1 MFRKLLLEKFRFIQ
15 MKATEIIQSCDFR
28 FRETL
33 TRGTLRF
40 ATTAKTTTTT
50 TGAAA
55 ATSSAAAKLMSS
67 TRSYF
72 DELKQT
78 NLENKYGQKI
88 ELVTHLAF

>member
-1 MFRKLLLEKFRFIQ
+1 M
-15 MKATEIIQSCDFR
+15 
-28 FRETL
+28 

-40 ATTAKTTTTT
+40 AKTAKTTTST

-55 ATSSAAAKLMSS
+55 ATSTAAAKLMSS

-78 NLENKYGQKI
+78 DLENKYGQKVK
-88 ELVTHLAF
+88 LVTPLAF